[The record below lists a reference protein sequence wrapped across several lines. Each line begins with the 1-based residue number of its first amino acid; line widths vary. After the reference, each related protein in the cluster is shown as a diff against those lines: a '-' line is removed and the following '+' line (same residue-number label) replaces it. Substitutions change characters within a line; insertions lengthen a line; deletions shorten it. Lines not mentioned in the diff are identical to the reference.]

1 MGERPCW
8 KRRPRTRGQKASLQ
22 PPPALRRAQSRSE
35 ALAPPRTCGPSA
47 IPCPCPA
54 RRRPLTPPQVCLLP
68 EAATTLELANSVAGI
83 EPTWVPKPK
92 PPPPPPEMNRLALS
106 EAEVLGQL
114 DLL

>member
-1 MGERPCW
+1 M
-8 KRRPRTRGQKASLQ
+8 
-22 PPPALRRAQSRSE
+22 
-35 ALAPPRTCGPSA
+35 
-47 IPCPCPA
+47 
-54 RRRPLTPPQVCLLP
+54 CLLP
-68 EAATTLELANSVAGI
+68 EAATTLALAHSVAGI

>member
-1 MGERPCW
+1 MKG
-8 KRRPRTRGQKASLQ
+8 TQ
-22 PPPALRRAQSRSE
+22 
-35 ALAPPRTCGPSA
+35 
-47 IPCPCPA
+47 CPCPA

-68 EAATTLELANSVAGI
+68 EAATTLELAHSVAGI